1 MMDIWEML
9 DIPPTRNIKEIKKA
23 YARRSKIFHPEEAPE
38 EFQQLYS
45 AYQTALE
52 FAKQKNKLLLTE
64 ELTENTDTSTP
75 KDPPRRDTPET
86 TPEVQPEQTE
96 PVTEETIS
104 YQNTDAMPLEDQ
116 EIDALILEGL
126 LEKEL
131 EWREHQK
138 KIFEQME
145 FLYQLAGSEDASNPQ
160 KWRELMQSPEM
171 AKIEKD
177 PAFILELEKFLL
189 ANKNLSAQVWLEFYD
204 LYEFREGYGYQ
215 DRGSFSRLFQILH
228 PRCSYYLKEQKRL
241 EQKKKSRKIQIP
253 LAILLVPLVGLLLYK
268 GTSQTIV
275 FILCCVYPVWIYR
288 RIGVS
293 KWFQNLKWWM
303 CLLLE
308 AVVFLVIAAV
318 WILIALFAGPTA
330 LIGISSVIGIFLL
343 LPDQN

>member
-9 DIPPTRNIKEIKKA
+9 DIPPTRNVKEIKKA

-64 ELTENTDTSTP
+64 ELTENTDTSIP
-75 KDPPRRDTPET
+75 KKPPRRDNPET

-96 PVTEETIS
+96 PVTEETPCK
-104 YQNTDAMPLEDQ
+104 NTDTIPLEDE
-116 EIDALILEGL
+116 EIDVLILEGL

-145 FLYQLAGSEDASNPQ
+145 FLYHLAGSEDANNPQ
-160 KWRELMQSPEM
+160 KWRELMQSPEVT
-171 AKIEKD
+171 KVVKD
-177 PAFILELEKFLL
+177 PTFILELEKFLL
-189 ANKNLSAQVWLEFYD
+189 ANKNLSALVWLVFYD
-204 LYEFREGYGYQ
+204 LYGFRESYGYQ

-228 PRCSYYLKEQKRL
+228 PRCSYYRKEQKRL
-241 EQKKKSRKIQIP
+241 EQKKKRRKIQIP
-253 LAILLVPLVGLLLYK
+253 LVILLVLLVGLLLYK

-308 AVVFLVIAAV
+308 AVVFLVIATV
-318 WILIALFAGPTA
+318 WILIAISAGTTA
-330 LIGISSVIGIFLL
+330 LLGISAVIGMFFL